1 MLCLGANTCIPA
13 IKVLYLTSINLIS
26 HLTILYNDV
35 ENIRIFCPATI
46 ANLSCGFD
54 VLGLCLN
61 NVGDEMIIR
70 RSPVKGIRIT
80 KIEGADLPLE
90 TERNVAGVAAL
101 AMLESIQTDVGFELE
116 IYKHINA
123 GSGIGSSAA
132 SSAGA
137 VFGVNEL
144 LGRPFTLKELV
155 PFAMQGERLASGSAH
170 ADNVAPALLG
180 GFTLVRSYNPLD
192 IVRIESPEG
201 LHATVVHPQIELRTS
216 DARSVL
222 KQNISLKTAI
232 VQWGNVGG
240 LVAGL
245 YTKDY
250 DLIGRS
256 LHDEIVEPLR
266 SVLIPEFDKVKAVC
280 RENGALGS
288 GISGSGP
295 SIFALSRDKETADH
309 IGVAMAAVYDAIG
322 LPYEVHVST
331 INPTGMRILYSE

>member
-1 MLCLGANTCIPA
+1 MNE
-13 IKVLYLTSINLIS
+13 IKL
-26 HLTILYNDV
+26 
-35 ENIRIFCPATI
+35 FCPATI

-54 VLGLCLN
+54 VLGLCLDTA
-61 NVGDEMIIR
+61 GDEMIIR
-70 RSPVKGIRIT
+70 KSDKKGVRIT

-101 AMLESIQTDVGFELE
+101 ALLKEVETNFGFDIE
-116 IYKHINA
+116 IYKHIKA

-132 SSAGA
+132 SAAGA
-137 VFGVNEL
+137 VFGINEL
-144 LGRPFTLKELV
+144 LGRPFSRKDLV
-155 PFAMQGERLASGSAH
+155 QFAMQGEKLASGNAH

-192 IVRIESPEG
+192 VIKIESPSE
-201 LHATVVHPQIELRTS
+201 LYATVVHPQIELKTS

-222 KQNISLKTAI
+222 KQTVSLKSAI

-245 YTKDY
+245 YTQDY

-256 LHDEIVEPLR
+256 LHDEIVEPVR
-266 SVLIPEFDKVKAVC
+266 SMLIPGFDLIKKTAL
-280 RENGALGS
+280 ENGALGS

-295 SIFALSRDKETADH
+295 SIFALSKGIATANK
-309 IGVAMAAVYDAIG
+309 IAKAMSAVYEDMF
-322 LPYEVHVST
+322 LPYEIHVSK
-331 INPTGMRILYSE
+331 INPDGIRII